1 MKAPAVFGAGVLLA
15 GALAC
20 SWSSRVLEASPIA
33 AQKSRAIVV
42 NTARGPVRGDWRIGA
57 PIAFERLTIFPVISD
72 QPTASTE
79 FITLDQGLR
88 SGKVTITELGANG
101 RSRRINRRQLSD
113 GAEVNR
119 LALTNNS
126 GKALVLIAGEMIL
139 GGKQDRIVGH
149 DCIIEASNTPVSLDV
164 FCVEHGRWSGES
176 AFGQSESAGTRVAR
190 GNTDGRGVGAGVF
203 SGGGAGTGPSRGN
216 SHGGGAGAGPGSG
229 GVVGTGSG
237 QGSTNSMTVMPMAL
251 PNIREKAQAK
261 KSQDEVWSAVAETV
275 TVNAAV
281 SETSTLNSVYQDKR
295 VNGKLENYERAFA
308 NKLGTRSVVGVVAAV
323 GGKIISADVFAS
335 HALFQAYWPKMLKSY
350 ALEAVGTVGTAK
362 QQVSRLDAEAFLS
375 RAQGT
380 GATDGKEGVYRLA
393 ENQSNA
399 DASFELHY
407 TKQSPTLIHFNRVA
421 KR

>member
-1 MKAPAVFGAGVLLA
+1 MKAPAVFVACVLLS
-15 GALAC
+15 GLGLGC
-20 SWSSRVLEASPIA
+20 SWSSRVLEASPVT
-33 AQKSRAIVV
+33 AQTTRAIVV
-42 NTARGPVRGDWRIGA
+42 KTARGPVRADWRIGA
-57 PIAFERLTIFPVISD
+57 PIAFEKLTIFPVISD

-101 RSRRINRRQLSD
+101 RSRRMNRRHLSD

-126 GKALVLIAGEMIL
+126 GKTLVLIAGEMIL

-149 DCIIEASNTPVSLDV
+149 DCIIEATNTRVPLDV

-176 AFGQSESAGTRVAR
+176 AFGQSESAGSRVAR
-190 GNTDGRGVGAGVF
+190 GNTGGGRGLGAGD
-203 SGGGAGTGPSRGN
+203 GAGTGPS
-216 SHGGGAGAGPGSG
+216 
-229 GVVGTGSG
+229 
-237 QGSTNSMTVMPMAL
+237 QGSTMTVVPMAL

-275 TVNAAV
+275 TVNAAG
-281 SETSTLNSVYQDKR
+281 SETLTLNSVYEDKR
-295 VNGKLENYERAFA
+295 VNRKLENYERAVG
-308 NKLGTRSVVGVVAAV
+308 NKLTTRNVVGVVAAV
-323 GGKIISADVFAS
+323 GGKIVSADVFAN

-350 ALEAVGTVGTAK
+350 ALEAVGSVGAAK

-380 GATDGKEGVYRLA
+380 GALDGQQGVYRLA
-393 ENQSNA
+393 ENQSST
-399 DASFELHY
+399 DASFELVY
-407 TKQSPTLIHFNRVA
+407 TKKTPMLVHFNRVA